1 MKKTAILALFIVCS
15 FLKASEN
22 PSHFQL
28 ELPVYDPHSNTMFH
42 LPVNLEKRDPFTLC
56 TFKKLIEKACAQEE
70 SNGYHMTVFRC
81 LGLSG
86 LPKFAVADT
95 NAFNR
100 WIAGN
105 GKVNPITRELIISNS
120 TQKFIIQPVNDG
132 KFEIFSVPHLST
144 PADLEAGQKRK
155 REEESL
161 TNYDIEKA
169 FKEIEAERKLRR
181 DKELEFLRD
190 ND

>member
-28 ELPVYDPHSNTMFH
+28 ELPVYDPHANTMFH
-42 LPVNLEKRDPFTLC
+42 LPVHLEKRDPFTLC

-105 GKVNPITRELIISNS
+105 GKVNPVTRELIISNS
-120 TQKFIIQPVNDG
+120 TQKFIINPTNDG
-132 KFEIFSVPHLST
+132 KFEIICVPVQST
-144 PADLEAGQKRK
+144 PAVLYDAK

-169 FKEIEAERKLRR
+169 FKEIEAERALRR
-181 DKELEFLRD
+181 TKEQAFLRD